1 MKINTPTGWVE
12 ATPKKI
18 DTPSGWK
25 DVVSVKIATPSG
37 WQHVWPPAA
46 EQPLYLYDIEIT
58 YLPNYEVSF
67 KALKGLP
74 PHEDEAFMFR
84 CAEMP
89 KDGYVAREFTKQW
102 AVNAY
107 SKLNCTLADL
117 YGDGNPNNNA
127 EMMKTISF
135 TITPRA

>member
-1 MKINTPTGWVE
+1 MKVNTPSGWLD
-12 ATPKKI
+12 ATPKKLL
-18 DTPSGWK
+18 TPNGWS
-25 DVVSVKIATPSG
+25 DIVSVKMATPSG
-37 WQHVWPPAA
+37 WQPVWPPA

-74 PHEDEAFMFR
+74 PNGDEAFMFR
-84 CAEMP
+84 CVEMP
-89 KDGYVAREFTKQW
+89 KDGYVAREFTKKW
-102 AVNAY
+102 SSNGY

-117 YGDGNPNNNA
+117 YGDGNPANNA
-127 EMMKTISF
+127 EMMKTLSF

>member
-1 MKINTPTGWVE
+1 MKLNTPSGWVDAIPKKINTPDGWKDAISMKV
-12 ATPKKI
+12 A
-18 DTPSGWK
+18 TPSGWK
-25 DVVSVKIATPSG
+25 
-37 WQHVWPPAA
+37 QVWPPA
-46 EQPLYLYDIEIT
+46 EQPLYLYDIEII

-74 PHEDEAFMFR
+74 PNEEEAFMFR

-89 KDGYVAREFTKQW
+89 RDGYVAREFTKQW
-102 AVNAY
+102 AANGY

-117 YGDGNPNNNA
+117 YGDGNPENNA

-135 TITPRA
+135 TITPKP